1 MDKLQW
7 FKFTPSDYMMG
18 KIQRCPEVTQARFLR
33 LCCLYWNKE
42 SNLSIEDGIIEIDK
56 EHFDILT
63 SKKVIKVSETHVI
76 IDFLDEQLDDI
87 AQTSKGKSRAAK
99 ARWDKHKADKKEDA
113 CAMQNDAD
121 AMHVHTDA
129 MQNDADKT
137 IQDNTIQEKPQTP
150 KGDDF
155 NIHCERFVKY
165 VGEQTGRKF
174 KTLNDKNKRK
184 LQSTIKQY
192 SWEQIRDAVYYATQN
207 KFHKD
212 NNYQYLTPEFFT
224 RPETI
229 DKYAFPSEKQ
239 KEYTGENAHLVNHV
253 DKYLNAV
260 KS

>member
-1 MDKLQW
+1 MAAGKKSFVLYSDQKELFESLPDEQAGKLIKHI
-7 FKFTPSDYMMG
+7 FKYVNDENPQGEDALVNLAFISVKASLKRDLKKWEKQLAQRSAAG
-18 KIQRCPEVTQARFLR
+18 KASAEKRRQALT
-33 LCCLYWNKE
+33 E
-42 SNLSIEDGIIEIDK
+42 SNENQRALDSVHETQRNSTDSVSVSVSVNDN
-56 EHFDILT
+56 DI
-63 SKKVIKVSETHVI
+63 
-76 IDFLDEQLDDI
+76 
-87 AQTSKGKSRAAK
+87 
-99 ARWDKHKADKKEDA
+99 
-113 CAMQNDAD
+113 N
-121 AMHVHTDA
+121 
-129 MQNDADKT
+129 N
-137 IQDNTIQEKPQTP
+137 KPQTP

-239 KEYTGENAHLVNHV
+239 KEYTGENAHLLNHV

>member
-42 SNLSIEDGIIEIDK
+42 SNLSIEDGVIEIDK

-113 CAMQNDAD
+113 SAMQNDAD

-150 KGDDF
+150 KGDSLDYHF
-155 NIHCERFVKY
+155 SRLLESINNAFGKQYRTINDKTKAKY
-165 VGEQTGRKF
+165 
-174 KTLNDKNKRK
+174 KTLLKNYKW
-184 LQSTIKQY
+184 SDVVNAIK
-192 SWEQIRDAVYYATQN
+192 AVKDD
-207 KFHKD
+207 KFHIDSGYK
-212 NNYQYLTPEFFT
+212 YATPEFFS
-224 RPETI
+224 RPDKIDMYGFKSVAET
-229 DKYAFPSEKQ
+229 KYQ
-239 KEYTGENAHLVNHV
+239 GEDAKLVNYV
-253 DKYLNAV
+253 ANYY

>member
-1 MDKLQW
+1 MAAGKKSFVLYSDLLVSIGHLTNEEKGILFNHLLEYVNDKSPVLEDRLLITAWKPIEMQLKRDLK
-7 FKFTPSDYMMG
+7 KF
-18 KIQRCPEVTQARFLR
+18 E
-33 LCCLYWNKE
+33 E
-42 SNLSIEDGIIEIDK
+42 
-56 EHFDILT
+56 
-63 SKKVIKVSETHVI
+63 IKVKRSEAGKKSAEIKSQQNSTNSTDNVNVNDNDNDTVI
-76 IDFLDEQLDDI
+76 
-87 AQTSKGKSRAAK
+87 
-99 ARWDKHKADKKEDA
+99 
-113 CAMQNDAD
+113 N
-121 AMHVHTDA
+121 
-129 MQNDADKT
+129 N
-137 IQDNTIQEKPQTP
+137 KPQAP

-165 VGEQTGRKF
+165 VSEQTGRKF